1 MSTVAIAS
9 DSNSGITRHSAKK
22 MGVQMG
28 VHILPMTFFVNDK
41 QYFEE
46 VDLSQKDFYKLI
58 ANSKANVATSQPSPT
73 ELSDFWRKLL
83 KDYDEIVYIPMS
95 SGLSSSCM
103 TASMAAKEFGG
114 RVHVVNNQRISVTQ
128 YQSVADAVEMAKKGY
143 SGKHIKDKLERDKLE
158 DSQCNEFKACFADT
172 GR

>member
-22 MGVQMG
+22 MG

-73 ELSDFWRKLL
+73 
-83 KDYDEIVYIPMS
+83 IS
-95 SGLSSSCM
+95 S
-103 TASMAAKEFGG
+103 
-114 RVHVVNNQRISVTQ
+114 QP
-128 YQSVADAVEMAKKGY
+128 
-143 SGKHIKDKLERDKLE
+143 
-158 DSQCNEFKACFADT
+158 
-172 GR
+172 

>member
-22 MGVQMG
+22 MG

-73 ELSDFWRKLL
+73 ELSDFSHVIGAEQFMHDGFHGGKGIWRQ
-83 KDYDEIVYIPMS
+83 S
-95 SGLSSSCM
+95 SRC
-103 TASMAAKEFGG
+103 K
-114 RVHVVNNQRISVTQ
+114 
-128 YQSVADAVEMAKKGY
+128 
-143 SGKHIKDKLERDKLE
+143 
-158 DSQCNEFKACFADT
+158 
-172 GR
+172 